1 MIGKQRIEHKWRML
15 AQLMSYYTFISLL
28 DIFLELR
35 IKYRRVTLLV
45 NTIIM
50 KLDSIKNQ
58 RVPLITAIGSTTN
71 FLEKNKLIR
80 SFYISCINKSMFR

>member
-71 FLEKNKLIR
+71 FLEKKQINSKLLHFLYKQIHV
-80 SFYISCINKSMFR
+80 